1 MNSCYV
7 FVLVSMI
14 VVYRLCQKPSLAN
27 VSEHDLILDGALNLK
42 RLRVCNGC
50 SWIQNLGFNVGVLL
64 FQNLDATPRSR
75 FYFWEWVD

>member
-1 MNSCYV
+1 MISCCI

-64 FQNLDATPRSR
+64 FQIWMRHLDPGSTSGNG
-75 FYFWEWVD
+75 